1 MMCEDE
7 SLLAEAAMQRILRR
21 TLPAQRHEVLGALSA
36 LKLQL
41 AVARRRLQRDVDAM
55 PGPDDAATRL
65 QQFDSMADQ
74 QLAAQNALTGF
85 RLWDGL
91 AVQRRPL
98 DAVITQCMDWTRQAA
113 AMRGH
118 HLPDGAVTA
127 MAEAPSVDVPA
138 AHFLVLALLY
148 EALDRLTSPC
158 QLDLSLA
165 SAGTEWCIRLHSRAR
180 RDQDGLPPMPM
191 DPAPGTGPAPW
202 LQTTI
207 RSGMGVALCAHLAD
221 AAGQWRWLTDPDPV
235 GGAVTMLVYTPRR

>member
-41 AVARRRLQRDVDAM
+41 AVARRRLLRDGDAQ
-55 PGPDDAATRL
+55 PGQEDAAARL
-65 QQFDSMADQ
+65 RQFDSMADQ
-74 QLAAQNALTGF
+74 QLAAQTALTGF

-91 AVQRRPL
+91 AIQRRPL

-118 HLPDGAVTA
+118 HLPDGVETAV
-127 MAEAPSVDVPA
+127 AEGPSVDVPA

-148 EALDRLTSPC
+148 EALDRLASPC

-165 SAGTEWCIRLHSRAR
+165 SAGTAWRLTLRTRAR
-180 RDQDGLPPMPM
+180 RDQGGLPPMPM
-191 DPAPGTGPAPW
+191 DLAPGTGPAPW

-207 RSGMGVALCAHLAD
+207 RSGMGVALCAHLVD
-221 AAGQWRWLTDPDPV
+221 AGGQWRWHSDPDPE
-235 GGAVTMLVYTPRR
+235 GGTATMLVYTPWR